1 MSDSE
6 HSHGHEGPTVMS
18 YLIVFAALSVFTIVS
33 FIANG
38 AARSGSITAQTS
50 FLIILGVAVIKA
62 ALVGAWFMHLKFDW
76 GRVGFMLI
84 PAFVLAVMMMLVLM
98 PDIVLAWHQ

>member
-1 MSDSE
+1 MS
-6 HSHGHEGPTVMS
+6 HSHHSGGHPTLLS
-18 YLIVFAALSVFTIVS
+18 YVVVFAALAVFTIVS
-33 FIANG
+33 FVANALANNG
-38 AARSGSITAQTS
+38 MIGVATS
-50 FLIILGVAVIKA
+50 FVIIMLVAVIKA
-62 ALVGAWFMHLKFDW
+62 SLVGAWFMHLKFDW